1 MRAGSGGRKSPFK
14 YTTTELG
21 RLALLATTT
30 AAEEAAVE
38 EEAERDRG
46 QAAPAPGAAEGR
58 SDGRPEQKLDE
69 AARQLSAEGGG
80 QEAAEGGRAAATA
93 DDVEGRGA
101 AGEAAAAVGLCDAGL
116 SEAEE
121 P

>member
-14 YTTTELG
+14 HTTTELG
-21 RLALLATTT
+21 RLALLATTA

-46 QAAPAPGAAEGR
+46 QAAPAAPGAAEGR

-80 QEAAEGGRAAATA
+80 QEAAEGGGAVRLLLRMIWMGG
-93 DDVEGRGA
+93 ERRGKLLRQW
-101 AGEAAAAVGLCDAGL
+101 GCVMRV
-116 SEAEE
+116 
-121 P
+121 